1 MDSGLHDAAFA
12 LTRGSRLQDIHAE
25 NIANAT
31 VPGYRRQRAAEAAFH
46 SHFEREAAGPGV
58 NTFLHTG
65 RDFTAGEATR
75 TDNPYDVA
83 INGPGFF
90 AVEGVDGTAYTR
102 NGAFT
107 RAADGTLQTQDG
119 MPVLGEGGAIVL
131 DPEGGE
137 VKIDTDGTVLQGENS
152 VGRLR
157 IVEFD
162 EPYPLVSEGTVN
174 FSADGSVPRTAD
186 RTTVHQGYRERSNV
200 NLMEEMVSMMGALR
214 HFEMNQ
220 KVITTL
226 NDSIG
231 RLLQSASG
239 Q

>member
-1 MDSGLHDAAFA
+1 MDPGLLDAAVG
-12 LTRGSRLQDIHAE
+12 LRRGARLQDIHSE

-31 VPGYRRQRAAEAAFH
+31 VPGYRRLLAAE
-46 SHFEREAAGPGV
+46 SSFERIFDESGSRLSNYV
-58 NTFLHTG
+58 ETG

-90 AVEGVDGTAYTR
+90 TVQGIDETSYTR

-119 MPVLGEGGAIVL
+119 LPVLGEGGPIVL

-137 VKIDTDGTVLQGENS
+137 IKIDTDGTIRQGENS

-157 IVEFD
+157 LVEFD
-162 EPYPLVSEGTVN
+162 EPYRLAPDGTVN
-174 FSADGSVPRTAD
+174 FSADGSIPRAAE

-200 NLMEEMVSMMGALR
+200 NLMEEMVSMMATLR

-220 KVITTL
+220 KVVTTL

-231 RLLQSASG
+231 RLLQGASG